1 MSSKKPVDP
10 FWALAAKKDE
20 AMEKLSDAT
29 KLCIGLKKILE
40 KDILSDKQNP
50 TEQSKEN
57 LKKAE
62 EAYNIAFAELQ
73 LCGQNPDLSIDLEP
87 AKALHSDLGDRLCS
101 IDLSKKM

>member
-10 FWALAAKKDE
+10 FWALAAKKEE
-20 AMEKLSDAT
+20 AMEKLCDAT
-29 KLCIGLKKILE
+29 KLYMSVKKILE
-40 KDILSDKQNP
+40 KAVLFNKQNP

-62 EAYNIAFAELQ
+62 ESYNIAFAKLQ

-87 AKALHSDLGDRLCS
+87 VKALYFD
-101 IDLSKKM
+101 KKV